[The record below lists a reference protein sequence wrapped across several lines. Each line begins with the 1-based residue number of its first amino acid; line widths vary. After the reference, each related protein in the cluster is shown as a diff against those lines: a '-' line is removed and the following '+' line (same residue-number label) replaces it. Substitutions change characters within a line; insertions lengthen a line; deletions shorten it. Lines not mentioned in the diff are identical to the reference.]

1 MTTSFLALYR
11 GDTVASSKILA
22 LTADHQIVQD
32 FAERLLEEP
41 LEADEDLVSTRLKG
55 GRRSALRLI
64 KSADGNK
71 RGAKTTKD
79 SRPDILSEGG
89 L

>member
-1 MTTSFLALYR
+1 VTTSFLALYR

-32 FAERLLEEP
+32 FAERLLKEP
-41 LEADEDLVSTRLKG
+41 LEADEDLVNTCLEG
-55 GRRSALRLI
+55 GRRSALTLI
-64 KSADGNK
+64 KDGNK
-71 RGAKTTKD
+71 RGARPTKAP
-79 SRPDILSEGG
+79 RPDTLSKGG